1 MCPNLPYIPHLV
13 IENAAA
19 YKPGS
24 VITFRCESG
33 FAIKGL
39 KSITCSSTGKLI
51 KHMRKKAAKR
61 KREREGEGGIKLIN
75 KCVLCPGVWNGSL
88 PSCVRSTVTGVPT
101 PAAHSSD
108 RK

>member
-1 MCPNLPYIPHLV
+1 MCPNLPYISHLV

-51 KHMRKKAAKR
+51 KHMRKKAAEGKR
-61 KREREGEGGIKLIN
+61 DRERE
-75 KCVLCPGVWNGSL
+75 S
-88 PSCVRSTVTGVPT
+88 
-101 PAAHSSD
+101 
-108 RK
+108 